1 MTDTLLEIDWRFSN
15 LFPTLLAKMNATS
28 TTEKGGI
35 KTDWLCY
42 GTRVSCVRTWCP
54 MVYMSCH
61 TFHIHIFHL
70 HWTSYAGVQRLDII
84 QWIKRGW
91 HNSDLRCYGRKQ
103 ISSVLSKRWL
113 EDFHQISFCSSC
125 SLSLFAFY
133 QTLVSVVC
141 FRQGEW
147 KQAFYVKICLSWVFM
162 TSGR

>member
-61 TFHIHIFHL
+61 TFHIHLFHL
-70 HWTSYAGVQRLDII
+70 HWTLYAGVQRLDKA
-84 QWIKRGW
+84 QLAQLW
-91 HNSDLRCYGRKQ
+91 STLLRKKADFKCLFQKMIR
-103 ISSVLSKRWL
+103 R